1 MRQRKMISDK
11 TRMLFLVIAGFVLF
25 LAACGKEKEE
35 MPAKEVVRPIKMM
48 TVASSRDTLQRR
60 FPGKV
65 RAARQVDL
73 AFQVDGPLIELP
85 VDEGQRVK
93 RGDLI
98 AHIDPRNFEVTLE
111 NAEGRLSN
119 AEAQLKAMRQAR
131 PEDIRRMEA
140 NLAKA
145 DAALRLA
152 QIEYNRLLR
161 IKKEDPGAASQGMLD
176 RAREMKERTEAELHA
191 AKEELRIGKAG
202 ARPEDIQAKEAE
214 IKSLAAARDYAK
226 LHLSYTY
233 LRAPFNGVISRRYVD
248 NFQEILAKQPIVSLD
263 DVSSVEILVDVPE
276 LIVATFTADSDTRA
290 VAEFAAAP
298 GKQYPLTIKERA
310 SRADPKTQTYQVVF
324 RMPQPDDI
332 NVLPGMTATVAGST
346 QMREKTKEVFIVPAI
361 AVVADAAGNP
371 NIWVVDKDTLKVQ
384 RRTVK
389 TGDLTGTDSI
399 EIIDGLKSGESIAI
413 SGVSRLREGMRV
425 SDLSKMK
432 GYKP

>member
-1 MRQRKMISDK
+1 MISDK
-11 TRMLFLVIAGFVLF
+11 TRMVFLVIAGFVLF

-35 MPAKEVVRPIKMM
+35 KAAKEVVRPIKMM

-98 AHIDPRNFEVTLE
+98 ARIDPRDFEVTLE

-140 NLAKA
+140 NLRKA
-145 DAALRLA
+145 DAAVKLA
-152 QIEYNRLLR
+152 QTEYDRIVR
-161 IKKEDPGAASQGMLD
+161 IKQEDPGAVSQGMLD
-176 RAREMKERTEAELHA
+176 RAMEKKERAEAELLA
-191 AKEELRIGKAG
+191 AKEDLRIGKVG

-226 LHLSYTY
+226 LQLSYTY
-233 LRAPFNGVISRRYVD
+233 LLAPFDGVISRRYVD
-248 NFQEILAKQPIVSLD
+248 NFQEIRAKEPIVSLD

-276 LIVATFTADSDTRA
+276 LIVATFTEGGETQA

-332 NVLPGMTATVAGST
+332 NVLPGMTATVTGSA
-346 QMREKTKEVFIVPAI
+346 QMREETKEVFIVPAI

-371 NIWVVDKDTLKVQ
+371 NVWVVDK
-384 RRTVK
+384 
-389 TGDLTGTDSI
+389 
-399 EIIDGLKSGESIAI
+399 ES
-413 SGVSRLREGMRV
+413 LEGSAKAGKDR
-425 SDLSKMK
+425 
-432 GYKP
+432 